1 MGDTQDTP
9 QAETLA
15 GETEQSEALKTTE
28 TPVEKPTVTL
38 EAETDEQDEA
48 PDTPDETGDDEDD
61 PAKPKKA
68 SGSARLK
75 ARLAAAEAE
84 LERLRTFVPTRTD
97 ADAIA
102 KAVEAE
108 IGPPP
113 KESDYPDYLA
123 YERAQTAY
131 EVDKRQAERAIRKEA
146 AAAGSRV
153 EQQAAVLQEA
163 HAERVEAAKKALPD
177 YDTVVRKADFSV
189 LKPDVAKMCV
199 ESKKSAAIAYY
210 LASNPRA
217 LQELSRMD
225 DVSAARRIGSLEAS
239 VRLPKPE
246 TQSRAPAPPAKLP
259 GGGASPTP
267 DAMKARD
274 MNEYAK
280 IRLKELGYAK

>member
-9 QAETLA
+9 QAEALA

-38 EAETDEQDEA
+38 EAETDEQDGA
-48 PDTPDETGDDEDD
+48 PDNTDETGDDEDD